1 MTTRRLPGRVGEGG
15 DARRPR
21 RQIPARQRDL
31 VPTVTGG
38 LAPTVTGCTRRIDL
52 PTFRALLGF
61 PTWSLVTQF
70 LVTGRWYEAG
80 LDLAFELLACAD
92 RYQPALSAEEE
103 ADARTA
109 LYLLVLDMLD
119 RLDAWET
126 YLDVFQR
133 LREGTTYSLSY
144 RGGAATYARA
154 QPYVLRQEGETTE
167 LHFLWLIDHRKQLI
181 ARKRA
186 KHRAGRRVGNLRHH
200 PQSALSDAELRRR
213 LAWVA
218 ELARTLRW
226 SGTGPPPG
234 APADRSAPPPRA
246 DAVGRWEPAGRRVIG
261 VESFLQEWL
270 AGGPGRDDAAHPPG
284 PCRHRVRRL
293 LPASRG

>member
-1 MTTRRLPGRVGEGG
+1 MTTRRLPERVGKGG
-15 DARRPR
+15 DARCLR

-31 VPTVTGG
+31 VPTATW
-38 LAPTVTGCTRRIDL
+38 CTRRIDL
-52 PTFRALLGF
+52 PTFRALLGS

-70 LVTGRWYEAG
+70 LVTGRWYETG

-92 RYQPALSAEEE
+92 RYQPALSAQEE

-133 LREGTTYSLSY
+133 LRDGTTYALSY
-144 RGGAATYARA
+144 RGGAATSARA
-154 QPYVLRQEGETTE
+154 QPYVLRRKGETTD

-181 ARKRA
+181 ARKQA

-218 ELARTLRW
+218 ELARTLRR
-226 SGTGPPPG
+226 SGTAPPPG
-234 APADRSAPPPRA
+234 ATDDTSAAAPRA
-246 DAVGRWEPAGRRVIG
+246 DGMVRCEPVGTRSNAVDT
-261 VESFLQEWL
+261 FLQKLL
-270 AGGPGRDDAAHPPG
+270 AGADRPDR
-284 PCRHRVRRL
+284 
-293 LPASRG
+293 S